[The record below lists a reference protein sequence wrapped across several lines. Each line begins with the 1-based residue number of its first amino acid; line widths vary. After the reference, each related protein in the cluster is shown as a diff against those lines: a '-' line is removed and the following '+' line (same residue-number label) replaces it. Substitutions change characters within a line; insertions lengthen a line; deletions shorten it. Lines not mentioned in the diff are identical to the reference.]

1 MTCAPATSFVTI
13 LDGGYLLPQL
23 RCMRDRLSSV
33 RSACPL
39 LVVAHGSAAL
49 TGGPMEALQAL
60 VGKSN
65 VMRSSQLLNQHTRN
79 ATVPM
84 GRRLYTDAR
93 AFFSGTMIVKLHLW
107 VLTRYKRLAFL
118 DLDVVIVSNP
128 DTLLSLPIT
137 YDSVAAVP
145 AKACKRANAFNSGV
159 LVFAPQRE
167 VLRAMLLRACIYF
180 WQAAHARAQVVAV
193 FGSSCDAYRSG
204 PLRGRDVTLQKA
216 CERRVTDQSILNYH
230 FRNRWYAL
238 DAKYNVAPHHFG
250 LGNTSV
256 LHFAGEPKPWNWNW
270 EKAFRTSSTAQ
281 HAGRHWRETCQKFWD
296 WRPKK

>member
-49 TGGPMEALQAL
+49 TGGPVEALQAL

-65 VMRSSQLLNQHTRN
+65 VMRSSQLLNQRTRN
-79 ATVPM
+79 ATAPM

-107 VLTRYKRLAFL
+107 VLTGYKRLAFL

-180 WQAAHARAQVVAV
+180 WQAAHARAHVVAMLHAALAR
-193 FGSSCDAYRSG
+193 DAALREAVAAARTVAELAAALPDDAG
-204 PLRGRDVTLQKA
+204 PLRARDRAAPDAPAYAALLARGRA
-216 CERRVTDQSILNYH
+216 ERR
-230 FRNRWYAL
+230 RAK
-238 DAKYNVAPHHFG
+238 DAAMRANAP
-250 LGNTSV
+250 
-256 LHFAGEPKPWNWNW
+256 AAPRRREPRPW
-270 EKAFRTSSTAQ
+270 
-281 HAGRHWRETCQKFWD
+281 
-296 WRPKK
+296 